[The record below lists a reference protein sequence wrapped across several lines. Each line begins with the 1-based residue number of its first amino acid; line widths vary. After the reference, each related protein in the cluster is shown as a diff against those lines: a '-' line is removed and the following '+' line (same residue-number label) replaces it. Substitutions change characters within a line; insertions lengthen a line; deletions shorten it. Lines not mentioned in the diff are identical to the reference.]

1 MKLVLGAVLVAA
13 AAAVIEHL
21 PDLAK
26 YFEIREM

>member
-13 AAAVIEHL
+13 AAAAIEYL